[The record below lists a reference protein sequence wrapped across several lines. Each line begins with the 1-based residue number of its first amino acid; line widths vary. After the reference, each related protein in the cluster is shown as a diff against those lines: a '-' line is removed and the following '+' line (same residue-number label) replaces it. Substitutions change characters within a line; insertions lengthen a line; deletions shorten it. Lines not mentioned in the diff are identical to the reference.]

1 MNKKSIQD
9 YLIEQMKKTPPL
21 LIKRE
26 LSTISTKKKI
36 IAIVG
41 PRRSGKTSYF
51 LEKFD
56 NLKDIY
62 LNFEDTRLFDINF
75 KEIRKIIQEFIE
87 ISKDEPRRIYL
98 DEIQV
103 IDGWE
108 HSVRE
113 LLDLNRYEIFI
124 TGSSSKLLSTEIS
137 TSLRGRSFSYYLF
150 PFSFREYLKVKKI
163 EISLLTENEK
173 SRIKGYLKEYMEWG
187 GFPEIILFG
196 EKERTLK
203 DYFDA
208 IFFRD
213 FVERYKLKNI
223 NLARFLMSHLFQNFS
238 NEISVN
244 KIYNFIKMRMS
255 FGKTTLYD
263 YISKLPDS
271 MAVFFLRRYS
281 TRIYQ
286 RESWP
291 KKVYIC
297 DTGLAKL
304 SKFSS
309 DIGKLMENI
318 VFIELKRNQNKFPLQ
333 ELYYWKDSQN
343 HEIDFILKEGAII
356 NQMIQV
362 NYVSELNDVVQRET
376 RSLLKASNVLNC
388 QNLLVITWD
397 LEDIKEFNGKKI
409 KFIPL
414 WMWLLYKTGL
424 SI

>member
-1 MNKKSIQD
+1 MDKSFIQD
-9 YLIEQMKKTPPL
+9 YLIEQVKKKTPT
-21 LIKRE
+21 LIGRS
-26 LSTISTKKKI
+26 LSINNSKSKI

-51 LEKFD
+51 LKLF
-56 NLKDIY
+56 NKSKDIY
-62 LNFEDTRLFDINF
+62 LNFEDTRLIDINF
-75 KEIRKIIQEFIE
+75 RDIRKIIQVFIE
-87 ISKDEPRRIYL
+87 IFRKEPRNLFL
-98 DEIQV
+98 DEIQN

-113 LLDLNRYEIFI
+113 LLDLKKYEIFI
-124 TGSSSKLLSTEIS
+124 TGSSSKLLGSEIS

-150 PFSFREYLKVKKI
+150 PFSFKEFLVAKNIKFD
-163 EISLLTENEK
+163 LLTNDEK

-187 GFPEIILFG
+187 GFPEIVILG
-196 EKERTLK
+196 EEKERILK

-213 FVERYKLKNI
+213 FIERYQLKNI

-244 KIYNFIKMRMS
+244 KIYNFIKSQIS

-263 YISKLPDS
+263 YVSKLPDS
-271 MAVFFLRRYS
+271 MSVFFISRYS
-281 TRIYQ
+281 TKIYQ

-318 VFIELKRNQNKFPLQ
+318 VYLQLKRDQNNYPLQ
-333 ELYYWKDSQN
+333 EIYYWKDSQK
-343 HEIDFILKEGAII
+343 HEVDFLLKEGNIVK
-356 NQMIQV
+356 QLIQV
-362 NYVSELNDVVQRET
+362 TYATSLGKIEQREI
-376 RSLLKASNVLNC
+376 RSLLKASNDFNC
-388 QNLLVITWD
+388 GNLLIITWD
-397 LEDIKEFNGKKI
+397 FESIKEIKEKKI
-409 KFIPL
+409 MFVPL
-414 WMWLLYKTGL
+414 WSWLLKT
-424 SI
+424 